1 MIVLVPFADRST
13 VKLVGDAVSVKLPET
28 GAVTVNETLVV
39 CVTPPPVPVI
49 TIEYVPVAV
58 VEATVN
64 VATEVPD
71 PGAAMG
77 LVPKPTVTPL
87 GWPDA
92 DKVMA
97 ALKPPETAVVIVE
110 VPELPCTTET
120 EVGEAEMVKLGV
132 FEVGASALIRAAP
145 FGLPQPVA
153 KS

>member
-13 VKLVGDAVSVKLPET
+13 VKLVGEAVSVKLPET

-39 CVTPPPVPVI
+39 CVTPPPVPVT

-58 VEATVN
+58 VDATVM
-64 VATEVPD
+64 VMVEVPE
-71 PGAAMG
+71 PGAAMDVG
-77 LVPKPTVTPL
+77 LNATVTPV

-92 DKVMA
+92 VNATA
-97 ALKPPETAVVIVE
+97 ALKPPETAVVIVD

-120 EVGEAEMVKLGV
+120 EVGEAEMVKFGV
-132 FEVGASALIRAAP
+132 FDVGASALISAAP